1 MSVVSEWHPPRPHC
15 LPGCN
20 RLDGH
25 DGRDPGACMG
35 ADGEVLKPGPLDLEH
50 RHPDIPV
57 AVPLRNEGIQ
67 VYDMVLPRWPDL
79 PPWAP
84 FRDRLPRAS
93 KCYRLAGRWFT
104 SNRAAGAPD
113 PPPPAGRTLR

>member
-1 MSVVSEWHPPRPHC
+1 MSTVSEWHPPRPHC

-35 ADGEVLKPGPLDLEH
+35 EGGVLKPGPLDLVH

-57 AVPLRNEGIQ
+57 AIPLRNEHSGVL
-67 VYDMVLPRWPDL
+67 VYDMVLPKWPEAAEY
-79 PPWAP
+79 WTP
-84 FRDRLPRAS
+84 FRDRIPRAA
-93 KCYRLAGRWFT
+93 KCYPLPSGNMVHVKPDCRCP
-104 SNRAAGAPD
+104 AAS
-113 PPPPAGRTLR
+113 